1 MATVKQDPLTMTML
15 VDRYAKDQIL
25 SSKRFADRKD
35 IVGVV
40 LKDSVKY
47 SIDEVEQHINEFM
60 KGKVD

>member
-1 MATVKQDPLTMTML
+1 MMTML
-15 VDRYAKDQIL
+15 VDRYTKDQIL

>member
-1 MATVKQDPLTMTML
+1 MSKVKQDPLMMTML
-15 VDRYAKDQIL
+15 VDRYTKDQIL

>member
-1 MATVKQDPLTMTML
+1 MVKAKQDPLMMTML
-15 VDRYAKDQIL
+15 VDRYTKEQIL

-47 SIDEVEQHINEFM
+47 SIDEVEKRIEDFM

>member
-1 MATVKQDPLTMTML
+1 MSKVKQDPLMMTML
-15 VDRYAKDQIL
+15 VDRYTKDQIL

-60 KGKVD
+60 KGEVD

>member
-1 MATVKQDPLTMTML
+1 MTKAKPDPLMMTML
-15 VDRYAKDQIL
+15 VDRYTKEQIL

-47 SIDEVEQHINEFM
+47 SIDEVEKHIEDFM
-60 KGKVD
+60 KGRVD